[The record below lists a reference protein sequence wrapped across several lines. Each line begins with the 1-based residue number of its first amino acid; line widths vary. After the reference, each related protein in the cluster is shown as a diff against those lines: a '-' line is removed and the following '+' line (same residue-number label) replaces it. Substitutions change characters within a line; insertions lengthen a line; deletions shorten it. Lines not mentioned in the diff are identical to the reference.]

1 MLKRYIG
8 NDEVTVTLAGQ
19 DFGTVSNGDSIPV
32 PDELAN
38 SLAWPEGLWEDVNS
52 SKTDDEDDNDN
63 DGENN

>member
-19 DFGTVSNGDSIPV
+19 DFGTVNTGDSIPV

-38 SLAWPEGLWEDVNS
+38 SLSWPESLWEDVS
-52 SKTDDEDDNDN
+52 SPKTDKSNK
-63 DGENN
+63 DGK